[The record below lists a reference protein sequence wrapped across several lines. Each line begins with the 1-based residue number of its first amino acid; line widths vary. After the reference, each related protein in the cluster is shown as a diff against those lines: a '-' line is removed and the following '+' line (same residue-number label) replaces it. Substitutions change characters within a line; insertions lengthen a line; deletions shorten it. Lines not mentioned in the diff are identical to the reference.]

1 MVCESVEMAPIGER
15 FDRIAVTP
23 AYQLV
28 ADAIEREIL
37 ARRIRPGEPIG
48 TEAQLVKQFGVNR
61 STVREGIRLLEQ
73 SGLIHRD
80 SSRRLTAV
88 LPHYNRL
95 ATRMSRAMLLHEV
108 TFRELWEATSALEIK
123 TAEQAAEHAT
133 AEELAELEANIAS
146 TETASRD
153 PVSVAELDTQFHS
166 LIAKA
171 SHNRVLQLAREPSS
185 LLIFP
190 TTEIILRKVKEGV
203 PRLIQAHR
211 MIVDALRQR
220 DKETSRLWMFR
231 HVNDWRKGF
240 ERAGKD
246 VDQPIDRVYMND
258 VMSR

>member
-1 MVCESVEMAPIGER
+1 MGQAGEK
-15 FDRIAVTP
+15 FDRITVVP
-23 AYQLV
+23 AYQQV

-73 SGLIHRD
+73 AGLIHRD
-80 SSRRLTAV
+80 SSRRLMAS
-88 LPHYNRL
+88 LPHYKRL

-108 TFRELWEATSALEIK
+108 TFRELWEATTALEIK
-123 TAEQAAEHAT
+123 TVEEAAEQAS
-133 AEELAELEANIAS
+133 AEELRELDANVAA
-146 TETASRD
+146 TERASRD
-153 PVSVAELDTQFHS
+153 PSVVAELDTQFHS

-190 TTEIILRKVKEGV
+190 TTEIILRKVKEGM
-203 PRLIQAHR
+203 PRLIAAHR
-211 MIVDALRQR
+211 AIVDALRR
-220 DKETSRLWMFR
+220 HDREAGRLWMRR
-231 HVNDWRKGF
+231 HIDDWRKGF
-240 ERAGKD
+240 VRAGKD

-258 VMSR
+258 VMTR

>member
-1 MVCESVEMAPIGER
+1 MSETGEK
-15 FDRIAVTP
+15 FDRINAIP

-80 SSRRLTAV
+80 SGRRLMAS
-88 LPHYNRL
+88 LPHYSRL
-95 ATRMSRAMLLHEV
+95 ATRMSRAVLLHEV
-108 TFRELWEATSALEIK
+108 TFRELWEATTALEIA
-123 TAEQAAEHAT
+123 TVEQAAEHAT
-133 AEELAELEANIAS
+133 AAA
-146 TETASRD
+146 
-153 PVSVAELDTQFHS
+153 VAELDTQFHS

-171 SHNRVLQLAREPSS
+171 SQNRVLQLAREPSS

-190 TTEIILRKVKEGV
+190 TTEIILRKLKEGV

-211 MIVDALRQR
+211 KIADAVSRH
-220 DKETSRLWMFR
+220 DKETSRLWMLR
-231 HVNDWRKGF
+231 HAKDWRRGF

-246 VDQPIDRVYMND
+246 IDQPIDRVYMKE
-258 VMSR
+258 VMTR

>member
-1 MVCESVEMAPIGER
+1 MVQTGER
-15 FDRIAVTP
+15 FDRIAVKP

-80 SSRRLTAV
+80 SSRRLTAS
-88 LPHYNRL
+88 LPHYDRL

-108 TFRELWEATSALEIK
+108 TFRELWEATVALEIK
-123 TAEQAAEHAT
+123 TVEQAAEHAT
-133 AEELAELEANIAS
+133 AEELAELEANVVS
-146 TETASRD
+146 TEHATREPAL
-153 PVSVAELDTQFHS
+153 VAELDTQFHS

-203 PRLIQAHR
+203 PRLIRAHQ
-211 MIVDALRQR
+211 MIVKSLRER
-220 DKETSRLWMFR
+220 DKEASRLWMLR

-240 ERAGKD
+240 ERADKD
-246 VDQPIDRVYMND
+246 VDQPIDRVYRDD
-258 VMSR
+258 VMTRQLTT

>member
-1 MVCESVEMAPIGER
+1 MTETGER
-15 FDRIAVTP
+15 FDRINAIP

-80 SSRRLTAV
+80 SGRRLMAT
-88 LPHYNRL
+88 LPHYSRL

-108 TFRELWEATSALEIK
+108 TFRELWEATTALELA
-123 TAEQAAEHAT
+123 TVEQAAEHAP
-133 AEELAELEANIAS
+133 AEVIAELEANVAS
-146 TETASRD
+146 TQDVAAD
-153 PVSVAELDTQFHS
+153 PGAVAELDTQFHA

-171 SHNRVLQLAREPSS
+171 SQNRVLQLAREPSS

-190 TTEIILRKVKEGV
+190 TTEIILRKLKEGV

-211 MIVDALRQR
+211 KIVDALRQHDR
-220 DKETSRLWMFR
+220 ETARLWMLR
-231 HVNDWRKGF
+231 HAKDWRRGF

-246 VDQPIDRVYMND
+246 IDQPIDRVYMKE
-258 VMSR
+258 VMMR